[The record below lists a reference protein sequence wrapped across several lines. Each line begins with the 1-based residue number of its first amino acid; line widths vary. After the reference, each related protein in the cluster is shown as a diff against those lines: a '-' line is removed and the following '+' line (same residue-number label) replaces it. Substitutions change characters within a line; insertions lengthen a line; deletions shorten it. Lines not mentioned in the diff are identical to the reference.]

1 MKKINAHN
9 APAFCRHLQTLSKLA
24 GGDCPPYPFQLLATL
39 QRLEN
44 KAHRITTA
52 ECNGEMDSEVAD
64 EKLSKIAD
72 KVRALLP
79 NSYTF
84 FINCDAR
91 GHALKIKPDEARE
104 LGMWSDMGGYGII
117 CPDF

>member
-24 GGDCPPYPFQLLATL
+24 GGDCPPYPFELLATL

-52 ECNGEMDSEVAD
+52 DCNGEIDTEIA
-64 EKLSKIAD
+64 EKQLTKIAD
-72 KVRALLP
+72 KVRSLLP
-79 NSYTF
+79 NAKTF
-84 FINCDAR
+84 FINGDPR
-91 GHALKIKPDEARE
+91 GNALKIKADEARE
-104 LGMWSDMGGYGII
+104 LGMYTDFGGYGIL
-117 CPDF
+117 CPEF